1 MTLLITLAWWHIPTA
16 ITVVALLFMLLWP
29 AEGTD
34 GLLPA
39 MLWLIVALAA
49 WAIAGALK

>member
-16 ITVVALLFMLLWP
+16 ITVVALLFMLFWP
-29 AEGTD
+29 AVGTD
-34 GLLPA
+34 KLFLA
-39 MLWLIVALAA
+39 VLWLIVALAA